1 MKRQSPQH
9 RRRLLLVAVMA
20 ISALLLAACG
30 GGTGTGPGAGE
41 EGKIKAV
48 TTYSII
54 YDLVRN
60 VGGSRVEVTSLV
72 PPGQD
77 PHTYEPTPADIRTV
91 AQADV
96 VFYNGLGLELWFDR
110 LVSNAGGDALLVTA
124 SDGVPAL
131 SLVGGEFAGLPDPH
145 AWLDPALVEQYVH
158 NIKEALISL
167 DPDGREEYEANAAA
181 YTDQLL
187 ELDQWIRRELEGLPV
202 HRRKLVTT
210 EGAFAYFAQ
219 AYDFDVVGFIFFL
232 APEAE
237 PSPRYLTDLVEKIK
251 AEQVPALF
259 IDTTLNPRL
268 VERLS
273 EETGVPIGGALYV
286 DSLGEPGSAVDTY
299 IQMMRQNVELLV
311 THLGA
316 GAG

>member
-1 MKRQSPQH
+1 MNGKSR
-9 RRRLLLVAVMA
+9 RNRRLLLLPALLMVA
-20 ISALLLAACG
+20 ALLLAACG
-30 GGTGTGPGAGE
+30 GTGGNGPGAGD

-54 YDLVRN
+54 YDLVRH
-60 VGGSRVEVTSLV
+60 VGGDRVEVTSLV

-77 PHTYEPTPADIRTV
+77 PHTYEPTPADIRAV

-110 LVSNAGGDALLVTA
+110 LVSNAGGDAVLVVA
-124 SDGVPAL
+124 SDGIEPLYLA
-131 SLVGGEFAGLPDPH
+131 GGEFAGLPDPH
-145 AWLDPALVEQYVH
+145 AWLDPVLVEQYIH
-158 NIKEALISL
+158 NIKDAFIQL

-181 YTDQLL
+181 YIQQLR
-187 ELDQWIRRELEGLPV
+187 ELDAWIRGELAERLPRE
-202 HRRKLVTT
+202 RRKLVTT
-210 EGAFAYFAQ
+210 EGAFAYFAR
-219 AYDFDVVGFIFFL
+219 AYDFQVVGFVFFL

-237 PSPRYLTDLVEKIK
+237 PSPRHLTDLVDTIK

-259 IDTTLNPRL
+259 IDTTINPRL

-286 DSLGEPGSAVDTY
+286 DSLGEPGSPVETY
-299 IQMMRQNVELLV
+299 IQMMRQNVELLI
-311 THLGA
+311 THLGD
-316 GAG
+316 G